1 MKKVTLLLIA
11 VALSAMAFAQAD
23 FSGTWALNSSK
34 SELGD
39 MGFAPSKLV
48 IKQSGN
54 EMSVEQTMDMQG
66 QTMNSTNKYTLDG
79 KESTNEGFGGNPSK
93 STATWSADKKALT
106 VVTKIDMQGNAF
118 EIKAVYKMDGS
129 NLVVDNSMGDF
140 GSTKQVFDKQ

>member
-1 MKKVTLLLIA
+1 MKKFTLLMIA
-11 VALSAMAFAQAD
+11 IAFSAFAFAQTD
-23 FSGTWALNSSK
+23 FSGTWALNNSK
-34 SELGD
+34 SELGE
-39 MGFAPSKLV
+39 MSFAPSKLV

-54 EMSVEQTMDMQG
+54 EMTVEQTMDMMG
-66 QTMNSTNKYTLDG
+66 QTNTSTTKYTLDG
-79 KESTNEGFGGNPSK
+79 KESTNEGFGGNASK

-129 NLVVDNSMGDF
+129 NLVIENSMGDF

>member
-1 MKKVTLLLIA
+1 MKKITLLL
-11 VALSAMAFAQAD
+11 VAFAFSTLAFAQTD

-66 QTMNSTNKYTLDG
+66 QTMNSTTKFTLDG
-79 KESTNEGFGGNPSK
+79 KESTNESGFGGATK

-106 VVTKIDMQGNAF
+106 IVTKIDMQGNAF

-129 NLVVDNSMGDF
+129 NLVVENSMGDF
-140 GSTKQVFDKQ
+140 GSTKQVFDKK